1 MILSPFYYHFLIK
14 LYLSV
19 NNFLASRKG
28 SSRFYL
34 SKIVP
39 LILVKIRSLA
49 SSTFIA
55 VRTVLFL
62 ALTTRV
68 ASFRTTSELVTP
80 FCFVFLNFSFIVWH
94 CVLSFGIFASLFR
107 SDARLLFVNSCSSN
121 LFSMSLAIRLLAFVL
136 STSYIC
142 CLHT

>member
-34 SKIVP
+34 SKVVP

-55 VRTVLFL
+55 VTTVLFL
-62 ALTTRV
+62 ALTTIV
-68 ASFRTTSELVTP
+68 AVSRTTSEFVTP
-80 FCFVFLNFSFIVWH
+80 FCFASLTFSLIVCH
-94 CVLSFGIFASLFR
+94 CVLSIVIFRSFNR
-107 SDARLLFVNSCSSN
+107 SDACLLIFNSCSSN
-121 LFSMSLAIRLLAFVL
+121 KVLKSLFIGLFCLILFRFN
-136 STSYIC
+136 IC
-142 CLHT
+142 

>member
-55 VRTVLFL
+55 VTTVLFL
-62 ALTTRV
+62 ALTTKV
-68 ASFRTTSELVTP
+68 SSFRTTTEFVTH
-80 FCFVFLNFSFIVWH
+80 FCFVSLTFSLVGCH
-94 CVLSFGIFASLFR
+94 YVLSIFIFLF
-107 SDARLLFVNSCSSN
+107 FNS
-121 LFSMSLAIRLLAFVL
+121 
-136 STSYIC
+136 
-142 CLHT
+142 